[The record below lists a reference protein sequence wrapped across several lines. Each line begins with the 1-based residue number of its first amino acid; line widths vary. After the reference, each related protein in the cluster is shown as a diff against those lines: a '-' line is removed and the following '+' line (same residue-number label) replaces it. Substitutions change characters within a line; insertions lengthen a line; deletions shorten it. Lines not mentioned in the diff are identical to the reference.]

1 MCLRQRQYI
10 IKNILPCRKII
21 IEKYN
26 ILLCNI
32 SLCMTD
38 LIMYL
43 REEIYDSA
51 ENDRDNA
58 VYHYYICIIHTFC
71 TVHSV

>member
-1 MCLRQRQYI
+1 
-10 IKNILPCRKII
+10 
-21 IEKYN
+21 
-26 ILLCNI
+26 
-32 SLCMTD
+32 MTD

-71 TVHSV
+71 TVHVHSV

>member
-1 MCLRQRQYI
+1 
-10 IKNILPCRKII
+10 
-21 IEKYN
+21 
-26 ILLCNI
+26 
-32 SLCMTD
+32 MTD

-58 VYHYYICIIHTFC
+58 VYHYSICIIHTFC
-71 TVHSV
+71 TIYVHSVSRHPVQLYIDLILNNRFCDTLYFILTKIAD